1 MFWVSG
7 IVVPDQGGSC
17 EELRLELELP
27 PSEPLWLEEG
37 IPLWLV
43 SEVPLWPD
51 WPLAE
56 EEDGSPPEVPL
67 EAGVPPHPVKERR
80 ETTERLRMNLR
91 RVMVINLS

>member
-27 PSEPLWLEEG
+27 PPEPLWLEEG
-37 IPLWLV
+37 A
-43 SEVPLWPD
+43 PLWPD

-91 RVMVINLS
+91 RVMDINLSQL